1 MSDRFEE
8 LIVLAR
14 SHNPAFSAV
23 NRDECVAAA
32 RAYAVERRCLVRE
45 RHDAGESGLNVLR
58 MLAESADTLLRGIFD
73 FALFSIPN
81 HAALL
86 SRVALC
92 ALGGYGRS
100 ELSPFSDLDVCLLY
114 DGQLDDNI
122 RTLNGYLVPF
132 LWDVGFVINFT
143 TRSVSEAVELA
154 KSDLRVF
161 TAILESR
168 LISGD
173 STTFARLKLHLREP
187 FRENDTSL
195 AFIQSKARARY
206 DLLSDEYKD
215 LYKTEPNIKENRGG
229 LRDFHTAL
237 WLFMMAYGSWTL
249 DDVVAMG
256 IITPEEHLDFVQSL
270 DFIWRIRNEL
280 HFHSGREDDL
290 LSFTNQKHVAKA
302 FGYGAPPEY
311 DVHLL
316 MQDYYAAARN
326 VFRFLH
332 IAVRVCDQQVP
343 EGGVDSSLLPSR
355 AQILIRDGYLEAGQ
369 DDPNWFAEQPS
380 RLMEVFWE
388 SARRRTPLSR
398 ATERRVAANLHLVTD
413 TFRTNDVVRRFFAA
427 ICNRPTQAGFAL
439 RQAANVGFLGA
450 YLPEFAEVQGVIRY
464 EDFHHFPVD
473 EHTLRA
479 LEAIGGLQHAQEPVT
494 QCLQR
499 SLEHLPDPY
508 ILVMSILFHDLGKA
522 KGETHVDEGVA
533 RTKGLCRRIGMPE
546 EDTERIAFLVQHHLL
561 MTKIS
566 QYRDID
572 DIDIVQSFAKTMKT
586 EERLRTLFLISY
598 ADMAAVG
605 PDVWND
611 WKGALLMKLYL
622 RTEMILL
629 GRAGA
634 RPYPSAETVGEQFW
648 KSPKAQEV
656 REAVRSG
663 LQEQVEDHIRSLGE
677 RYLLAFT
684 PWHIARHIECMA
696 RAQETGL
703 ALNCWTHEETDMSEV
718 VVSTSDRHGLFS
730 MIAGSFASQL
740 VDVNNAALFTRP
752 DGWVID
758 CFTVFDASRNR
769 PITEKQ
775 FKAVERVLRAALL
788 GNGDIQ
794 EAVDRSRR
802 RLFALLQPRIPVR
815 TQIAFDNDSSRTHTV
830 IDVETGDRTGLLYDI
845 TRAMASAGL
854 DISTARI
861 VTDARRVRDSFYVT
875 LDHRK
880 IWDNEKQAQI
890 REVLHNAIHPRTLAE
905 TTGGNS

>member
-8 LIVLAR
+8 LVGLAR
-14 SHNPAFSAV
+14 SSDPAFRIV
-23 NRDECVAAA
+23 NRDECVAVT
-32 RAYAVERRCLVRE
+32 RAYAVERRRLTRE

-58 MLAESADTLLRGIFD
+58 MLAESADTLLRGVLG

-81 HAALL
+81 RGALL

-114 DGQLDDNI
+114 DGPLDANI
-122 RTLNGYLVPF
+122 EALNRYLVPF

-143 TRSVSEAVELA
+143 TRSVSEAVDLA

-173 STTFARLKLHLREP
+173 NTTFARLKLHLREP
-187 FRENDTSL
+187 FREKNTSL
-195 AFIQSKARARY
+195 AFIQSKAGARY

-280 HFHSGREDDL
+280 HFHAGREDDL
-290 LSFTNQKHVAKA
+290 LTFPNQKHVSKA
-302 FGYGAPPEY
+302 FGYGAPPDY
-311 DVHLL
+311 DVHLF

-326 VFRFLH
+326 LFRFLH
-332 IAVRVCDQQVP
+332 IAVQVCDQQVL
-343 EGGVDSSLLPSR
+343 EGGVDASLLPSR
-355 AQILIRDGYLEAGQ
+355 AHIVIRDGYLEAGQ
-369 DDPNWFAEQPS
+369 DDPHWFAEQPS

-388 SARRRTPLSR
+388 SARRQAPLSR
-398 ATERRVAANLHLVTD
+398 ATERRVAADLRLVTD
-413 TFRTNDVVRRFFAA
+413 TFRTNDVIRRFFVA

-439 RQAANVGFLGA
+439 RQAANVGLLGA
-450 YLPEFAEVQGVIRY
+450 YLPEFAEIQGVIRY

-479 LEAIGGLQHAQEPVT
+479 VEALAGLTRADDAVT
-494 QCLQR
+494 QCLHR

-508 ILVMSILFHDLGKA
+508 ILVMAILFHDLGKA

-533 RTKGLCRRIGMPE
+533 RTKEICRRIGMPE

-572 DIDIVQSFAKTMKT
+572 DNDIVQSFAKTMKT

-611 WKGALLMKLYL
+611 WKGTLLLKLYL
-622 RTEMILL
+622 RTEMVLL
-629 GRAGA
+629 GRA
-634 RPYPSAETVGEQFW
+634 ETIGEQFW

-656 REAVRSG
+656 REAVRED
-663 LQEQVEDHIRSLGE
+663 LREQVEDYIRSLGD
-677 RYLLAFT
+677 RYLLAFS
-684 PWHIARHIECMA
+684 PWHIARHIECVA
-696 RAQETGL
+696 RAQETHL
-703 ALNCWTHEETDMSEV
+703 AMNCWTHDETGMSEV
-718 VVSTSDRHGLFS
+718 VVSTSDRRGLFS

-740 VDVNNAALFTRP
+740 IDVNNAALFTRP
-752 DGWVID
+752 DGWVVD
-758 CFTVFDASRNR
+758 CFTVSDASRNR

-788 GNGDIQ
+788 GAGDIQ

-802 RLFALLQPRIPVR
+802 RLFALLQPHIPVR

-830 IDVETGDRTGLLYDI
+830 VDVETGDRTGLLYDI
-845 TRAMASAGL
+845 TRAMASSGL

-875 LDHRK
+875 LDHKK
-880 IWDNEKQAQI
+880 IWEKEQQAQI
-890 REVLHNAIHPRTLAE
+890 REVMHNAIHPRTLAE
-905 TTGGNS
+905 TTGGNT